1 MKFAFAQESRI
12 GARRENQDR
21 IGSWRTDECLVLAV
35 ADGLGGHAH
44 GEIAAQIAID
54 VLAAAF
60 ANEAKPKLADPGK
73 FLVRA
78 IAAAHGAILR
88 EGDRRNLDDTPRT
101 VLVACVIQDGRAT
114 WTHVGD
120 CRLYLLR
127 EGKVLRRTRDHSVV
141 QRLLDEG
148 RIREEAIAFH
158 PDRNRLLQCLGSYQ
172 APRPDAP
179 ESALLAKNDG
189 IVLCSD
195 GFWGPLTQRQMLHAL
210 LSRPLESA
218 IPELVQL
225 AERRAGPSCDNV
237 SVIAGTLM
245 EESARVDEVTPVG
258 IAAAA
263 PAVGAATEI
272 QDLTATD
279 PDFMRMSD
287 EDIAKAI
294 EELKN
299 ALRKNTP

>member
-1 MKFAFAQESRI
+1 MKFSLAQDSRI
-12 GARRENQDR
+12 GARRMNQDR
-21 IGSWRTDECLVLAV
+21 IGCWQNDECLLLAV

-44 GEIAAQIAID
+44 GEVAAQIAID
-54 VLAAAF
+54 MLAAAF
-60 ANEAKPKLADPGK
+60 ASEARPKIAEPGR

-78 IAAAHGAILR
+78 IAAAHGAILH
-88 EGDRRNLDDTPRT
+88 EGDRRHLDDTPRT
-101 VLVACVIQDGRAT
+101 VLVGCVVQDGRAY

-127 EGKVLRRTRDHSVV
+127 QGRVLRRTRDHSVV
-141 QRLLDEG
+141 QQLLDEG

-179 ESALLAKNDG
+179 ESAVLARDDV
-189 IVLCSD
+189 ILLCSD
-195 GFWGPLTQRQMLHAL
+195 GFWGPLTQRQLLHSL

-237 SVIAGTLM
+237 TVLAVTWG
-245 EESARVDEVTPVG
+245 EEAVLEDEPNPVG
-258 IAAAA
+258 TK
-263 PAVGAATEI
+263 TEFN
-272 QDLTATD
+272 DLTATD

-287 EDIAKAI
+287 DDIAKAI
-294 EELKN
+294 EELKD
-299 ALRKNTP
+299 ALRKNAP